1 MSLEYLIMK
10 YIDGELTLEE
20 DNLLRT
26 YLKKDPLAKDLFDEY
41 LEIHLNLKDDAET
54 IVLPNSIAEKTQN
67 IVMMKILNET
77 NNYINQENTR
87 KVGFYKYSKVAA
99 VYFIIFLSF
108 LFKISDNSLDNLF
121 LNSSS
126 NNTISKDYQD
136 SPKKSAILKKNDEK
150 KLVNVFN
157 KKISNNFNQKDE
169 KIVSNLFYSINN
181 NLISNENLVSKDI
194 DVNFLSSINQ
204 LNIENKSN
212 QTFDNL
218 INLDLNNTI
227 VNESTNF
234 GNFNNSFLNDNYIDL
249 NFINSKT
256 SIGLNTNIA
265 YDFSRNG
272 INTFENSSIK
282 NISQSISY
290 SIDNDKRFG
299 IEFGMTE
306 FSYPS
311 IKFVKLNNKIDKEQS
326 SKIEILD
333 PTYDDGMLIIPV
345 NIEELEKNYWG
356 SVFYEQTFLNLDQL
370 KFDYRIGIGK
380 SNDGFVTNFRFLTK
394 YNIIS
399 IINITGGLELR
410 AFEYDLKLINKKGF
424 ATNISLIWGINF
436 QF

>member
-1 MSLEYLIMK
+1 MNLENLIMK
-10 YIDGELTLEE
+10 YIDGELTIEE
-20 DNLLRT
+20 DNLLRA

-41 LEIHLNLKDDAET
+41 LEIHLHLKDDAET

-77 NNYINQENTR
+77 NNYKHQENIR
-87 KVGFYKYSKVAA
+87 KIDFYKYSKVAA
-99 VYFIIFLSF
+99 VFVILFLSF
-108 LFKISDNSLDNLF
+108 LFKISDKSLDYVF
-121 LNSSS
+121 FDSSF
-126 NNTISKDYQD
+126 NNTISKDIKNF
-136 SPKKSAILKKNDEK
+136 PKKSEILKNNDDK
-150 KLVNVFN
+150 KLVKNN
-157 KKISNNFNQKDE
+157 DKILSDNSNLKDE
-169 KIVSNLFYSINN
+169 KLVPNLFHTLDNK
-181 NLISNENLVSKDI
+181 LILNENLVSNNTE
-194 DVNFLSSINQ
+194 VNFISPNNQ
-204 LNIENKSN
+204 LNTENNSN
-212 QTFDNL
+212 HTFDNF
-218 INLDLNNTI
+218 INLDLKNT
-227 VNESTNF
+227 VNNESINL

-256 SIGLNTNIA
+256 LIELNTNIA

-272 INTFENSSIK
+272 INTFANSSIK

-290 SIDNDKRFG
+290 SIDNNKRFG

-311 IKFVKLNNKIDKEQS
+311 IKYVKLNNKIDKNQS
-326 SKIEILD
+326 SKVEILD
-333 PTYDDGMLIIPV
+333 PTYDDGLLIVPI

-356 SVFYEQTFLNLDQL
+356 SVFYEQTFLNLDEL
-370 KFDYRIGIGK
+370 KLDYRIGIGK
-380 SNDGFVTNFRFLTK
+380 SNDGFVSNLRLLTR

-399 IINITGGLELR
+399 IINITGGIELR

>member
-1 MSLEYLIMK
+1 MNLENLIMK
-10 YIDGELTLEE
+10 YIDGELTIEE
-20 DNLLRT
+20 DNLLRA
-26 YLKKDPLAKDLFDEY
+26 YLKQDPLAKDLFDEY

-54 IVLPNSIAEKTQN
+54 IVLPNSVAEKTQN

-77 NNYINQENTR
+77 INYKHQNNII

-99 VYFIIFLSF
+99 VFVILFLSF
-108 LFKISDNSLDNLF
+108 LFKISDKSLDF
-121 LNSSS
+121 VFFDTPLN
-126 NNTISKDYQD
+126 NNISADIKNF
-136 SPKKSAILKKNDEK
+136 PKKSEILKNNDNK
-150 KLVNVFN
+150 KLVKNN
-157 KKISNNFNQKDE
+157 DKILSDNSNLIDE
-169 KIVSNLFYSINN
+169 KLVPNLFHTLDNK
-181 NLISNENLVSKDI
+181 LILNENLVSNNTE
-194 DVNFLSSINQ
+194 VNFISPNNL
-204 LNIENKSN
+204 LNTENNSN
-212 QTFDNL
+212 HTFDNF

-227 VNESTNF
+227 NNESINL
-234 GNFNNSFLNDNYIDL
+234 GNFNNSFLNDKYIDL

-256 SIGLNTNIA
+256 SIVLNTNIA
-265 YDFSRNG
+265 YDFLRNG

-290 SIDNDKRFG
+290 SIDNNKRFG

-306 FSYPS
+306 FSYPT
-311 IKFVKLNNKIDKEQS
+311 IKYVKLNNKIDKNQS
-326 SKIEILD
+326 SKVEILD
-333 PTYDDGMLIIPV
+333 PTYDDGLLIVPI

-370 KFDYRIGIGK
+370 KFDYRVGIGK
-380 SNDGFVTNFRFLTK
+380 SNDGFVTNLRLLTR

-399 IINITGGLELR
+399 IINITGGIELR

>member
-1 MSLEYLIMK
+1 MNLEYLIMK

-26 YLKKDPLAKDLFDEY
+26 YLKQDPLAKDLFDEY

-121 LNSSS
+121 FNSSS

-136 SPKKSAILKKNDEK
+136 SPKKSAILKKNDDK

-194 DVNFLSSINQ
+194 DVNFLSSTNQ

-249 NFINSKT
+249 NFINTKT

-326 SKIEILD
+326 SKVEILD